1 MTARNNCA
9 PTTDI
14 VLEDSDM
21 AGMCDIERI
30 DISDSSLESAIT
42 VTIFFSDI
50 HNNPLPAGTKVSV
63 MSDNAVL
70 TGLTDY
76 TVINTAQRVPDSVS
90 VNITKEAE
98 PNEVDSGFLY
108 IEFETPGGVKTQLPV
123 MEIEDEPKV

>member
-1 MTARNNCA
+1 MSRAA
-9 PTTDI
+9 SI
-14 VLEDSDM
+14 
-21 AGMCDIERI
+21 
-30 DISDSSLESAIT
+30 IS
-42 VTIFFSDI
+42 
-50 HNNPLPAGTKVSV
+50 LPAGTKVSV